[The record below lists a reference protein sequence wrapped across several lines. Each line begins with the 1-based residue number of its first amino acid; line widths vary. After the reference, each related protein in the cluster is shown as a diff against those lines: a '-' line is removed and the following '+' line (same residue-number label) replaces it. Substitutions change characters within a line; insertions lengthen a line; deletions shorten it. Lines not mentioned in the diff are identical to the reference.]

1 MRTTQFKRAT
11 LPAHLF
17 VSAKCRCA
25 LPIVDILTRDY
36 LTQASLDPAVHTLD
50 YISNANVYG
59 QNVRLD
65 TILVHRHGRR
75 FVLDIDE
82 TSRVRDEDEE
92 GLVLLAYAA
101 LGLGVL
107 QLCAADVRV
116 EPRFSNAR
124 TVWHHHGDTVSHDD
138 RAAVCGAVEE
148 HGALSIRHLDEIVQF
163 SKPAVDVVYPL
174 ACEGA
179 LELDI
184 FREHVGPH
192 TTVRLG
198 SIAANNPCDQGS
210 FAQDRRV
217 ARSPR

>member
-11 LPAHLF
+11 LPVHLF
-17 VSAKCRCA
+17 VSAKCATA
-25 LPIVDILTRDY
+25 LPIVDALTLDY
-36 LTQASLDPAVHTLD
+36 LTQASLDPAVYKLE
-50 YISNANVYG
+50 YISNVNVCG

-65 TILVHRHGRR
+65 AILVHRHGRR
-75 FVLDIDE
+75 FALNIDE
-82 TSRVRDEDEE
+82 TSRIRDEDEE
-92 GLVLLAYAA
+92 GLVPLAYAE

-107 QLCAADVRV
+107 QLTAADVTA

-148 HGALSIRHLDEIVQF
+148 HGALSIRHLDEIVGF
-163 SKPAVDVVYPL
+163 GKPAVDVVYPL

-184 FREHVGPH
+184 LRKPLGPL

-198 SIAANNPCDQGS
+198 SNVEHNPCDQGS
-210 FAQDRRV
+210 FAQERRV
-217 ARSPR
+217 ARRPR